1 MLQIN
6 QPTMLPCTLGK
17 LRLPLCKVY
26 STSAL
31 MEDHSHDL
39 IIVSPFFIVLEL
51 PDGARARGLLIGH
64 ASHSASP
71 LKAILGLSWEP

>member
-1 MLQIN
+1 
-6 QPTMLPCTLGK
+6 
-17 LRLPLCKVY
+17 
-26 STSAL
+26 

-64 ASHSASP
+64 ALHSASP
-71 LKAILGLSWEP
+71 LKAILGLLWEP